1 MVERVRHWEADAADH
16 VVLVVRSRH
25 HNWAQFALSLFSL
38 APQPIESCTFRVAL
52 VTSVKHIR
60 NYPTNSCGGSSPS
73 DH

>member
-16 VVLVVRSRH
+16 VVPVVRRRH
-25 HNWAQFALSLFSL
+25 HNWAQFAFSLFSL

-52 VTSVKHIR
+52 VTSVKHVR
-60 NYPTNSCGGSSPS
+60 SSPTHSCGGPSPS